1 MSLKDWNHFIR
12 PNIWAFGLAV
22 FLVGVLASGSFVL
35 SGFIVGGVVSILLCT
50 ASITVNHY
58 FDYNTDKKSRQLYR
72 FPVASE
78 KISKKVAAAFSFLII
93 LLSVLL
99 SYFFM
104 GQNSFYLTLFA
115 NFMVVSYSAPPSS
128 WRAGNRHKLL
138 SRFPVR
144 IKERP
149 FLETFWNGV
158 GYGWIPYYL
167 ALFISGQPITHLH
180 HLLGLIPFLVSASG
194 HILLQIRDIKDDK
207 KGKVRTTATKL
218 GMGKMK
224 KISGAMVLISGLLI
238 IYLTLQNFLNYLAFL
253 SIIFGALVWLEHK
266 KMKPDVTKSY
276 KKLQILYIVGGLFFL
291 LSILRL

>member
-12 PNIWAFGLAV
+12 PNLWAYGLVV
-22 FLVGVLASGSFVL
+22 FLVGILASSGFALV
-35 SGFIVGGVVSILLCT
+35 GFIVGGVVSILLCT

-58 FDYNTDKKSRQLYR
+58 FDYNTDKKSRQLHR
-72 FPVASE
+72 FPVASG
-78 KISKKVAAAFSFLII
+78 KISKKVAGAFSFLII
-93 LLSVLL
+93 LFSVLL
-99 SYFFM
+99 SYFFLD
-104 GQNSFYLTLFA
+104 QNSFYLTLFA
-115 NFMVVSYSAPPSS
+115 NFMVVAYSAPP
-128 WRAGNRHKLL
+128 
-138 SRFPVR
+138 FR

-149 FLETFWNGV
+149 FLETFWNGI
-158 GYGWIPYYL
+158 GYGWVPYYL

-224 KISGAMVLISGLLI
+224 KISEAMVLTAGLLI
-238 IYLTLQNFLNYLAFL
+238 IYLTLQNFLNYLAFP
-253 SIIFGALVWLEHK
+253 SIIFGTLVGLEHK
-266 KMKPDVTKSY
+266 RMKSDVRKSY
-276 KKLQILYIVGGLFFL
+276 RKLQVLYIVGGLFFL